1 MLPCILN
8 LLKRGKAMPA
18 NIVVGTQWGDE
29 GKGKII
35 DILASRA
42 DVVVRSQGGN
52 NAGHTVV
59 NNGETYKL
67 HLIPSGILY
76 SDKLCLIGAGVVM
89 DPKDFIGELNSL
101 HKRGIST
108 DNLKIDPRAHVVM
121 PWHIVLDGLSE
132 TFRGNSD
139 IGTTKR
145 GIGPAYMDKYERC
158 GIRVYDL
165 IHPEVFA
172 EKARTTGM
180 LKNKII
186 TNVYD
191 GKALD
196 IEAIISEYNE
206 YGKFLAPYIDDV
218 SVLTYDADKTGKSIM
233 FEGAQATLLDIDFGT
248 YPYVTSSHPLSGG
261 VCVGTGVGPR
271 MITNIIGVAKA
282 YTTRVGK
289 GPFPTELDDEI
300 GDKIRNLGGE
310 FGTTTGRPRRTGWF
324 DAVIVRHSVRVNGLD
339 GLAINKLDTLCGFS
353 TLKIC
358 TGYKMPDGSITKNFP
373 PTLEELSGCQPIYE
387 EAEGFTEDIT
397 GCRKFEDLPKSC
409 QTYIKRL
416 EELCECKIA
425 MIGVG
430 PDRSQVIER

>member
-1 MLPCILN
+1 
-8 LLKRGKAMPA
+8 MPA

-42 DVVVRSQGGN
+42 EVVVRSQGGN

-59 NNGETYKL
+59 SNGETYKL

-76 SDKLCLIGAGVVM
+76 PDTLCLIGAGVVL
-89 DPKDFIGELNSL
+89 DPKDFIGELDSL
-101 HKRGIST
+101 NEKGIST
-108 DNLKIDPRAHVVM
+108 ANLRIDPRAHVVM
-121 PWHIVLDGLSE
+121 PWHIALDGLSE

-145 GIGPAYMDKYERC
+145 GIGPTYMDKYERC

-165 IHPEVFA
+165 IHPEIFA
-172 EKARTTGM
+172 EKARSTGM

-186 TNVYD
+186 TEVY
-191 GKALD
+191 GGEAVD
-196 IEAIISEYNE
+196 IEAVITEYTE
-206 YGKFLAPYIDDV
+206 YGKRLAQYVDDV
-218 SVLTYDADKTGKSIM
+218 SVITYEASKAGKTIM

-248 YPYVTSSHPLSGG
+248 YPYVTSSHPLSAG
-261 VCVGTGVGPR
+261 VCVGTGVGPKT
-271 MITNIIGVAKA
+271 ITNVIGVAKA

-289 GPFPTELDDEI
+289 GPFPTELNDET
-300 GDKIRNLGGE
+300 GEAIRNKGGE

-339 GLAINKLDTLCGFS
+339 SLAINKLDTLSSLGE
-353 TLKIC
+353 LKIC
-358 TGYKMPDGSITKNFP
+358 NGYKKPDGSIIKHFP
-373 PTLEELSGCQPIYE
+373 ASLEELKECEPVYE
-387 EAEGFTEDIT
+387 VSEGFSEDISS
-397 GCRKFEDLPKSC
+397 CRSFDELPEACKK
-409 QTYIKRL
+409 YIERL
-416 EELCECKIA
+416 EELCECHIS

-430 PDRSQVIER
+430 PDRTQVIER

>member
-1 MLPCILN
+1 
-8 LLKRGKAMPA
+8 MPA

-42 DVVVRSQGGN
+42 EVVVRSQGGN

-76 SDKLCLIGAGVVM
+76 PDKLCLIGAGVVL
-89 DPKDFIGELNSL
+89 DPKDFTGELKSL
-101 HKRGIST
+101 SDRGIST
-108 DNLKIDPRAHVVM
+108 ANLKIDPRAHVVM
-121 PWHIVLDGLSE
+121 PWHIALDGLSE
-132 TFRGNSD
+132 EFRGNSD

-145 GIGPAYMDKYERC
+145 GIGPTYMDKYERC
-158 GIRVYDL
+158 GIRMYDL
-165 IHPEVFA
+165 INPEIFA
-172 EKARTTGM
+172 EKARATGR

-186 TNVYD
+186 TEVY
-191 GKALD
+191 GGEAID
-196 IEAIISEYNE
+196 IEAMIAEYNE
-206 YGKFLAPYIDDV
+206 YGKILTPYVDDV
-218 SVLTYDADKTGKSIM
+218 SVLTYEADKAGKTIM

-248 YPYVTSSHPLSGG
+248 YPYVTSSHPLSAG
-261 VCVGTGVGPR
+261 VCVGTGVGPKV
-271 MITNIIGVAKA
+271 ISNIIGVAKA

-300 GDKIRNLGGE
+300 GDTIREKGGE

-339 GLAINKLDTLCGFS
+339 SLAINKLDTLSGLD

-358 TGYKMPDGSITKNFP
+358 TAYKMPDGSVIENFP
-373 PTLEELSGCQPIYE
+373 PTLEALEGCEPVYE
-387 EAEGFTEDIT
+387 EFEGFNEDISK
-397 GCRKFEDLPKSC
+397 CASFDELPEKC
-409 QTYIKRL
+409 QSYIKRL
-416 EELCECKIA
+416 EELVGCPVKMVGI
-425 MIGVG
+425 G
-430 PDRSQVIER
+430 PDRSQILER